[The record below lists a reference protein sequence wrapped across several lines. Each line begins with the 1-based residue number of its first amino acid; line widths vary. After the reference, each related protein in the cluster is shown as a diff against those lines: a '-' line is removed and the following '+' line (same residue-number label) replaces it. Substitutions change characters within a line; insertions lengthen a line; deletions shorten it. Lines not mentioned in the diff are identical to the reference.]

1 MPSESGKFGH
11 PVVNRVTMSQSA
23 VTTAD
28 DDADT
33 TAVWADVVSRVKREY
48 LSEKHAAPWIVGF
61 SGGKDSTLVLHAIF
75 ESLLSIAPS
84 RRNREI
90 HVVSND
96 TLVESPLVISHLNSV
111 TDKISRA
118 AKALGLPMKVARTLP
133 DRDKTFWVLL
143 IGKGYPSPNM
153 TMRWC
158 TDRLKILPTSTYI
171 KNEVS
176 KAGAVIV
183 VLGVRADESQ
193 SRQRSIKKFRN
204 NRGSELTEH
213 DRLPGAFIY
222 RPIVDLTLEQV
233 WEILGTFPAP
243 WGGSHASLIQLYR
256 DSEGGECP
264 VVLSSDEAPGCGT
277 SNSRFGC
284 WTCTVVEKDKTLQG
298 FIEAGKTHYA
308 PLVNF
313 RDWL

>member
-1 MPSESGKFGH
+1 
-11 PVVNRVTMSQSA
+11 MSQSA

-213 DRLPGAFIY
+213 DRLPGA
-222 RPIVDLTLEQV
+222 LSTAQLS
-233 WEILGTFPAP
+233 ILP
-243 WGGSHASLIQLYR
+243 
-256 DSEGGECP
+256 
-264 VVLSSDEAPGCGT
+264 
-277 SNSRFGC
+277 
-284 WTCTVVEKDKTLQG
+284 
-298 FIEAGKTHYA
+298 
-308 PLVNF
+308 
-313 RDWL
+313 